1 MAISSGTILVS
12 PQELQSKAELAYQRI
27 ADCSAALDRIAKT
40 IGASDSY
47 WQGDAGDAARV
58 ACDAVVKNARAALE
72 ELKGYPKDLL
82 EYQGLY
88 SEVIACTESLASE
101 IEEYTLL

>member
-1 MAISSGTILVS
+1 MTISSGTILVS

-27 ADCSAALDRIAKT
+27 ADCSAALDKIAKT

-47 WQGDAGDAARV
+47 WQGEAGDAARA
-58 ACDAVVKNARAALE
+58 ACDVVVKNARAALE

-82 EYQGLY
+82 EYQSLY
-88 SEVIACTESLASE
+88 SEVIARTEHLANE